1 MPTTSAAS
9 RPSRRPIKKVASTCL
24 SRFELRMNVRP
35 IAHRP
40 RSPRAGEGSLTFQ
53 RLAGGSPPG
62 KPCSTERH
70 DRAAR
75 RRRASPTAEG
85 GAESAA
91 SPSNKV
97 RRRRVGLADRRRWPS
112 GDRMHTLLLHI
123 VPIAIALAF
132 STVPILAALVILL
145 SPFGSRSAV
154 PFLIGWIGGI
164 FGVALLMTALA
175 QFLPD
180 SRIPRRAER
189 TIGWLEITVGAALIL
204 LGVWTI
210 LRSRRRSQQTIPKWM
225 TSIEKLGP

>member
-1 MPTTSAAS
+1 
-9 RPSRRPIKKVASTCL
+9 
-24 SRFELRMNVRP
+24 
-35 IAHRP
+35 
-40 RSPRAGEGSLTFQ
+40 
-53 RLAGGSPPG
+53 
-62 KPCSTERH
+62 
-70 DRAAR
+70 
-75 RRRASPTAEG
+75 
-85 GAESAA
+85 
-91 SPSNKV
+91 
-97 RRRRVGLADRRRWPS
+97 
-112 GDRMHTLLLHI
+112 MHTLLLHI

-225 TSIEKLGP
+225 TSIEKLGPWPSFGFGLLLNIRPKGLLLAIAAGLALRADASSGAEVALGLAIYTLIGASTVAIPILASVFARKEVEPRLVAAREWLLSHGEVLTSIILLLVGALVIVVGVQRL